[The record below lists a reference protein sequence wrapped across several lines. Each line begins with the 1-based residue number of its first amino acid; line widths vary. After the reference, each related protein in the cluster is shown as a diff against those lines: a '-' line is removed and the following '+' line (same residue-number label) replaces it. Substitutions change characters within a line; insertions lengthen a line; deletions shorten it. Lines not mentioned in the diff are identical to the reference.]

1 MYHFLWFLPAGL
13 KTKTMSQMHQHLFIL
28 ALKTL
33 SSQAASPSL
42 PYTHTRVLACVLGI
56 KCLCKYLQDVPH
68 LSETIISMP
77 RISLITKHSA
87 NTHRLFQGSFTKHLL
102 E

>member
-13 KTKTMSQMHQHLFIL
+13 KTKTMSQMHQHPFIL
-28 ALKTL
+28 ALKALT
-33 SSQAASPSL
+33 SQAASPSP

-56 KCLCKYLQDVPH
+56 RCLCKHLQDVPH
-68 LSETIISMP
+68 LPEMIISMP

-87 NTHRLFQGSFTKHLL
+87 NAHRLFQGSSTQRLH